1 MREKQRKEMLC
12 QIRGTTSRAGGGGRG
27 GWAVSRRGSRIGALK
42 GGGSRMNW
50 RDQQVFSCDSQ
61 LETTDGDC
69 SEEVVVLG

>member
-1 MREKQRKEMLC
+1 
-12 QIRGTTSRAGGGGRG
+12 
-27 GWAVSRRGSRIGALK
+27 
-42 GGGSRMNW
+42 MNW